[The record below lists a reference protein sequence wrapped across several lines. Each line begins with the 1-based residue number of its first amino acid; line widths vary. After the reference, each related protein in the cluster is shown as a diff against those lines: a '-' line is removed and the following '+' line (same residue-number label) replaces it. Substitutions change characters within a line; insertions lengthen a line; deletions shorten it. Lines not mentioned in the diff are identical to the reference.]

1 MPDRKIFEKHYY
13 SFEDLNDDV
22 CDDNEEG
29 PGEIEE
35 EPDLHGFDTGGAG
48 QAGGDGEVDGG
59 QHHHAGDVDA
69 VDHVKLR
76 LYQSCRI
83 MRYIIRTLFSQTMK
97 LVAWLMMFMRKV
109 GK

>member
-35 EPDLHGFDTGGAG
+35 EPDLHRFDTGGAG

-59 QHHHAGDVDA
+59 QHHHAGDVDGEDQ
-69 VDHVKLR
+69 VILK
-76 LYQSCRI
+76 
-83 MRYIIRTLFSQTMK
+83 
-97 LVAWLMMFMRKV
+97 
-109 GK
+109 